1 MVLMTL
7 LLACGEKEAECSEE
21 LACEFGSVCVEG
33 VCQEIPCSTSAQ
45 CGMEEYCLD
54 RQCVAGCAEDND
66 CYPGDLCN
74 TTVNECESG
83 GCRDTQLDCG
93 FKEFC
98 NPANAEC
105 YEVDGYYCKPCTSDA
120 SCGGEESGNICLNF
134 GGGYQYCGVECAS
147 DNDCPAGFG
156 CLPVGDFNGN
166 VYTFQCAT
174 YCWLYDDEDRD
185 MAAPPRPTGLDLFP
199 TCLQD
204 EGLKE

>member
-7 LLACGEKEAECSEE
+7 FLACGEKEAECSEE

-33 VCQEIPCSTSAQ
+33 VCEEIPCSTSAQ

-54 RQCVAGCAEDND
+54 RQCVSGCAEDND

-105 YEVDGYYCKPCTSDA
+105 YEVDGYYCKPTTARLASAAFPSATSTATSTPSSAPRTAGCTTMRTETWRRRRAPRAWTCSRPA
-120 SCGGEESGNICLNF
+120 SRMR
-134 GGGYQYCGVECAS
+134 AS
-147 DNDCPAGFG
+147 RNDC
-156 CLPVGDFNGN
+156 
-166 VYTFQCAT
+166 
-174 YCWLYDDEDRD
+174 
-185 MAAPPRPTGLDLFP
+185 AARPGLH
-199 TCLQD
+199 
-204 EGLKE
+204 